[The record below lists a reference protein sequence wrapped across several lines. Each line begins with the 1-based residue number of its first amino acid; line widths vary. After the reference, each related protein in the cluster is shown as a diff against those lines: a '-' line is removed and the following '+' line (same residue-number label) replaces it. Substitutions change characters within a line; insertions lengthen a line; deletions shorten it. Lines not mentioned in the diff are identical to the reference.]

1 MMKSG
6 IADVN
11 MASYD
16 VDRFEATSLDHTVD
30 DILILLSNPISDK

>member
-6 IADVN
+6 IAGVN

-16 VDRFEATSLDHTVD
+16 VDRFTAAPLDHTID
-30 DILILLSNPISDK
+30 DILILLSNP